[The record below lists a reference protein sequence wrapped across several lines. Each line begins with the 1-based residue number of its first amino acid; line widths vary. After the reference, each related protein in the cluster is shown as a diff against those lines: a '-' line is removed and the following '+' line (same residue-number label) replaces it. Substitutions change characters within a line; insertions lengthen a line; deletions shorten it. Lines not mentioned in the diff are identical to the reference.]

1 MILAVIHVVKK
12 LKKSIGS
19 HETDEAAS
27 SQEESAHIAA
37 QNIEN
42 EATRNAENQSEKCNN
57 NTEKSSSDN
66 QSETGNVY
74 NFLSDIWDVYLLIT
88 CRCYLQIFGQIQLS
102 HNKIIGI

>member
-1 MILAVIHVVKK
+1 MVFKIQQMILAVIHVVKK

-66 QSETGNVY
+66 QLETDNTDSTNNSTKEIDINVTTEL
-74 NFLSDIWDVYLLIT
+74 FMKKL
-88 CRCYLQIFGQIQLS
+88 
-102 HNKIIGI
+102 